1 MKKEDEIMFA
11 RKNKKQKDTFAERVL
26 KADLRMRANFNEIKN
41 ELLSYGVNSE
51 IDEEGAVFFID
62 RKRYAWIN
70 IVDKTL
76 LIYLAINPKE
86 CKMSCCLT
94 EDVGYRSAFVDIPLL
109 FKVTS
114 PESVNKCKEY
124 IKNMMEKDGL
134 SKNCS
139 DDVSWSSEMLSRF

>member
-51 IDEEGAVFFID
+51 IDEEGAVFFVD

-70 IVDKTL
+70 IADKTL
-76 LIYLAINPKE
+76 MIYRKA
-86 CKMSCCLT
+86 
-94 EDVGYRSAFVDIPLL
+94 
-109 FKVTS
+109 
-114 PESVNKCKEY
+114 
-124 IKNMMEKDGL
+124 
-134 SKNCS
+134 
-139 DDVSWSSEMLSRF
+139 